1 MNRIIL
7 ALGLCLF
14 FTSKI
19 FADGTTNS
27 PVVLTLADA
36 QQLALKNHPQIA
48 AADYRSLAAQEAL
61 KETRAGFFPTV
72 NLYGNG
78 FNRYWVN
85 GLKLLP
91 YCTDNGGNFEPTKE
105 GAKILHV
112 IVDKLEDLKLKR
124 KQSILEIENTLIALG
139 SYKKIQVEMPETFK
153 YLPSNGV
160 STALMLNVAP
170 INEKINCLISGDE
183 KCLGKI

>member
-1 MNRIIL
+1 M
-7 ALGLCLF
+7 
-14 FTSKI
+14 SKI
-19 FADGTTNS
+19 SKAVAHEVAIKICSKLDKKIE
-27 PVVLTLADA
+27 VLEKELKTKVDEIRIM
-36 QQLALKNHPQIA
+36 QLPEGILDMYDKNKNYFYVSSGIH
-48 AADYRSLAAQEAL
+48 
-61 KETRAGFFPTV
+61 
-72 NLYGNG
+72 LYGNG